1 MPIPILPTFN
11 IVVFNDEWAIRVRSK
26 VYRFIGLESIGLV
39 LIFELKR
46 LGVIEKIANKNADG
60 DNDIIVRII
69 DTPPNGKIISTNS
82 NFSTH

>member
-26 VYRFIGLESIGLV
+26 VYRFIGLV

-60 DNDIIVRII
+60 DNDVIVRII
-69 DTPPNGKIISTNS
+69 DTPPNGEII
-82 NFSTH
+82 FS